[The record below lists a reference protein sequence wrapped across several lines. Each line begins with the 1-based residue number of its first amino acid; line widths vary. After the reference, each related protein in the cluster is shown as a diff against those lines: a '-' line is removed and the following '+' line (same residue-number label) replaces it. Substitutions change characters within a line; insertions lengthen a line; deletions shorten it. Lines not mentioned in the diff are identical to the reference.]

1 MKATFSKRL
10 ASCALA
16 VVMAASLSPFTIA
29 AQAGSAFADESD
41 EPSVA
46 AETRAYAPQTNVDSP
61 VTITLQNEYPRGIN
75 IDNPAEVKGTA
86 TFKNNSSNPVRISQ
100 IQCDSS
106 KVADYFDLDPQSKA
120 SLHLTS
126 LYNEE
131 LREGWKPD
139 ATGEVYK
146 SDTTGI
152 SADPTVG
159 YVLPK
164 SASTNADF
172 VLNLTGSTAKDAAKE
187 AAKSPGTD
195 QELMKCTFV
204 YEGVRGAGPM
214 TAADKNAADF
224 YLTDKRFAHEVTY
237 SLAEVKADAEELPN
251 LSAGN
256 WLYDMYYDFCTGD
269 GTNYECKVRWNNAL
283 YPLRIIGLNQDTR
296 SDGQGM
302 AGLTFMFM
310 RPPVMNSNFG
320 SAGQGWTESSI
331 TNKLREGGD
340 LNSSVKNKLVQV
352 RKSRLDRGSTAATT
366 AVSNDKCF
374 ILSRYELGANIS
386 GGSGVLGVGSD
397 RSELYLHFE
406 SLGMRP
412 GGHNAG
418 AAVIRNL
425 GLANA
430 WLRDRVD
437 PVEGTYTIAMVVNE
451 GYLDYAQYGHS
462 QVHNFV
468 PCFCL

>member
-16 VVMAASLSPFTIA
+16 VVMAASFSPFATA
-29 AQAGSAFADESD
+29 AQAGSALAD

-86 TFKNNSSNPVRISQ
+86 TFKNNSSNPVRINE

-106 KVADYFDLDPQSKA
+106 KVANYFDLDSQSKA

-131 LREGWKPD
+131 LNEGWSPD
-139 ATGEVYK
+139 ATGQVYK
-146 SDTTGI
+146 SNVTGI
-152 SADPTVG
+152 SADPSVG

-164 SASTNADF
+164 GASTNADF
-172 VLNLTGSTAKDAAKE
+172 VLNLTGSTATDAAKDAAKN
-187 AAKSPGTD
+187 PGTD

-204 YEGVRGAGPM
+204 YEGVRGAGPVS
-214 TAADKNAADF
+214 AADKNAADF

-269 GTNYECKVRWNNAL
+269 GTNYECKVRWNNTL
-283 YPLRIIGLNQDTR
+283 YSLRIIGLNQDEKA
-296 SDGQGM
+296 SGGM
-302 AGLTFMFM
+302 AGLTFMLGKDGNGNPIAKRNMDENNNTSYTKSGGWSDVELRTFLQSQ
-310 RPPVMNSNFG
+310 VNSFSSG
-320 SAGQGWTESSI
+320 VKSAIKPMKTTTIWTDGNSVDCEII
-331 TNKLREGGD
+331 TTDTLSLLCSNEI
-340 LNSSVKNKLVQV
+340 
-352 RKSRLDRGSTAATT
+352 DRGKYQAIQSHADNFFSSYT
-366 AVSNDKCF
+366 
-374 ILSRYELGANIS
+374 LS
-386 GGSGVLGVGSD
+386 
-397 RSELYLHFE
+397 
-406 SLGMRP
+406 
-412 GGHNAG
+412 
-418 AAVIRNL
+418 
-425 GLANA
+425 
-430 WLRDRVD
+430 WLRDSSANRGWRYVND
-437 PVEGTYTIAMVVNE
+437 RGVVGDALTRNP
-451 GYLDYAQYGHS
+451 YSVY
-462 QVHNFV
+462 
-468 PCFCL
+468 PIFCM

>member
-1 MKATFSKRL
+1 
-10 ASCALA
+10 
-16 VVMAASLSPFTIA
+16 
-29 AQAGSAFADESD
+29 
-41 EPSVA
+41 
-46 AETRAYAPQTNVDSP
+46 
-61 VTITLQNEYPRGIN
+61 
-75 IDNPAEVKGTA
+75 
-86 TFKNNSSNPVRISQ
+86 
-100 IQCDSS
+100 
-106 KVADYFDLDPQSKA
+106 
-120 SLHLTS
+120 
-126 LYNEE
+126 
-131 LREGWKPD
+131 
-139 ATGEVYK
+139 
-146 SDTTGI
+146 
-152 SADPTVG
+152 
-159 YVLPK
+159 
-164 SASTNADF
+164 
-172 VLNLTGSTAKDAAKE
+172 
-187 AAKSPGTD
+187 
-195 QELMKCTFV
+195 
-204 YEGVRGAGPM
+204 
-214 TAADKNAADF
+214 
-224 YLTDKRFAHEVTY
+224 
-237 SLAEVKADAEELPN
+237 
-251 LSAGN
+251 
-256 WLYDMYYDFCTGD
+256 
-269 GTNYECKVRWNNAL
+269 
-283 YPLRIIGLNQDTR
+283 
-296 SDGQGM
+296 
-302 AGLTFMFM
+302 
-310 RPPVMNSNFG
+310 MNSNFG

-451 GYLDYAQYGHS
+451 GYLDYAQYGHL